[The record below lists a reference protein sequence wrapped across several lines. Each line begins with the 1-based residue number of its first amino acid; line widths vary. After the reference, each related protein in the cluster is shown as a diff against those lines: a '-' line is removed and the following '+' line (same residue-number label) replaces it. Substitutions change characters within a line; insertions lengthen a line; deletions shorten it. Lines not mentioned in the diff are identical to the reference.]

1 MEMFETDFDS
11 SNYFDEI
18 TLAISENGEEAIRIS
33 EDYSI
38 CEIDLNCENLSSSEL
53 IANLGEVFEKNLMNE
68 HLATIELLGNL
79 GYTDM
84 LMYYC
89 AVMDCVF
96 INSELDKNEQPIEI
110 IPPDQYVKETETAK
124 DKVFDLEI
132 EVSKPQLTRL
142 LRILN
147 YLKNKEFK
155 ILSNTFYMDGSDFI
169 IFLNLKSVVGYN
181 LRIKIVFSCATT
193 DEAIILQNNV
203 QVFDYLKLIF
213 PVLVILTVYSY
224 F

>member
-89 AVMDCVF
+89 VVMDCIFV
-96 INSELDKNEQPIEI
+96 NNELDNTESPMDI
-110 IPPDQYVKETETAK
+110 ITPSQYVNEKETIN
-124 DKVFDLEI
+124 DKVFDFAI
-132 EVSKPQLTRL
+132 EVSKNSFVKL
-142 LRILN
+142 LKILN

-169 IFLNLKSVVGYN
+169 IFLSLKSIVGYN
-181 LRIKIVFSCATT
+181 LRIKIVFKCNSLDEVTT
-193 DEAIILQNNV
+193 LNETFQEIQ
-203 QVFDYLKLIF
+203 Q
-213 PVLVILTVYSY
+213 
-224 F
+224 